1 MPHCADLPRPTP
13 VVFIAAVHW
22 ESPAAP
28 TRAMAQACATQRD
41 VLVVE
46 PPRFLDDAAYP
57 MLHIVQPNDCTA
69 DDTST
74 VSHDDAQREQR
85 KQEPADNHAL
95 VRVIPLLPRRLLT
108 ESAATMRDVW
118 TLIRSEL
125 LRWRFHDA
133 PLAERFESPQYW
145 CCLPEALTSV
155 REVFGDGALLR
166 EWRYGVSGVPGAV
179 SSG

>member
-22 ESPAAP
+22 DSPAAP
-28 TRAMAQACATQRD
+28 TRAMAQACAAQRD

-57 MLHIVQPNDCTA
+57 MLHIVQPTDCIENEA
-69 DDTST
+69 SDVAHDDTPQDRIAN
-74 VSHDDAQREQR
+74 HAPDR
-85 KQEPADNHAL
+85 HAL

-133 PLAERFESPQYW
+133 TLAERFESPQYW

-155 REVFGDGALLR
+155 RDVFGDGALLR
-166 EWRYGVSGVPGAV
+166 EWRYGVSGGAT
-179 SSG
+179 SG

>member
-22 ESPAAP
+22 DSPAAP
-28 TRAMAQACATQRD
+28 TRAMAQACAAQRD

-57 MLHIVQPNDCTA
+57 MLHIVQPTDCMA
-69 DDTST
+69 NEASDVAHDDTPQD
-74 VSHDDAQREQR
+74 HIAEHAPDR
-85 KQEPADNHAL
+85 HAL

-133 PLAERFESPQYW
+133 TLAERFESPQYW

-155 REVFGDGALLR
+155 RDVFGDGALLR
-166 EWRYGVSGVPGAV
+166 EWRYGVSGGAT
-179 SSG
+179 SG

>member
-22 ESPAAP
+22 DSPAAP
-28 TRAMAQACATQRD
+28 TRAMAHACAAQRD

-57 MLHIVQPNDCTA
+57 MLHIVQPTDCT
-69 DDTST
+69 T
-74 VSHDDAQREQR
+74 HDGSMVGPNDAPRHHANAPTAVR
-85 KQEPADNHAL
+85 HAL

-118 TLIRSEL
+118 ALIRREL
-125 LRWRFHDA
+125 LRWRVHDTL
-133 PLAERFESPQYW
+133 LAERFESPQYW
-145 CCLPEALTSV
+145 CCLPEALSSV
-155 REVFGDGALLR
+155 RDVFGDGALLR
-166 EWRYGVSGVPGAV
+166 EWRYGVSGVPGRIT
-179 SSG
+179 SG

>member
-22 ESPAAP
+22 DSPAAP

-57 MLHIVQPNDCTA
+57 MLHVVQPDDCA
-69 DDTST
+69 GMANSGAGDAST
-74 VSHDDAQREQR
+74 PAATDAV
-85 KQEPADNHAL
+85 EPCAL

-108 ESAATMRDVW
+108 ESAATMRDIW
-118 TLIRSEL
+118 TLIRAEL
-125 LRWRFHDA
+125 LRWRWHEA
-133 PLAERFESPQYW
+133 SLAERFESPQYW
-145 CCLPEALTSV
+145 CCLPEALSSV

-166 EWRYGVSGVPGAV
+166 EWRYGASGGTTSV
-179 SSG
+179 

>member
-22 ESPAAP
+22 DSPAAP
-28 TRAMAQACATQRD
+28 TRAMAQACAAQRD

-57 MLHIVQPNDCTA
+57 MLHVVQPVDCTSAVSTGAGGDAVAPMTDAA
-69 DDTST
+69 D
-74 VSHDDAQREQR
+74 QR
-85 KQEPADNHAL
+85 AL

-108 ESAATMRDVW
+108 ESAATMRDIW
-118 TLIRSEL
+118 TLIRTEL
-125 LRWRFHDA
+125 LRWRWHEA

-145 CCLPEALTSV
+145 CCLPEALSSV
-155 REVFGDGALLR
+155 RDVFGDGALLR
-166 EWRYGVSGVPGAV
+166 EWRYGASGGTTSV
-179 SSG
+179 